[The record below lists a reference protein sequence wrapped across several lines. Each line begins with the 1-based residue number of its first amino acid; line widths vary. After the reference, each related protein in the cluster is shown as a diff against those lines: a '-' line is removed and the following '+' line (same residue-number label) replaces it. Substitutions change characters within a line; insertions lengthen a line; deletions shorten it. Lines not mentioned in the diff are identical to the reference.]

1 MRSRPHPIAYSH
13 LYCWFIL
20 GIMVCSWTALWG
32 QPDADL
38 GVRSYRTQQL
48 IMANIE
54 HYLEG
59 AVEVDIKAGTVG
71 WNAPLR
77 QVEKNI
83 RSVIEHVA
91 SFQEMEG
98 ALNDVALS
106 AETTALLE
114 RVANLSFRDL
124 RHWRMADGLSE
135 AEQWYVMVQSAL
147 DEVRLQIGLDLNVH
161 LNQTLMDALRSS
173 DVPDGASS
181 EWLEIDEGRSLPA
194 MDWERSDATSSDLSG
209 TDASVWPAP
218 SADDADMAVILERIL
233 QLIENQESR
242 LRQLETGSVAPS
254 GPAGLASGALRL
266 PEFIDVSFYTG
277 SAKLTLGA
285 QLQLNEIIEVMGRH
299 PQVRV
304 VCTGYADLPGNR
316 QFNLTLSRRRAE
328 AVRAYLLQSGI
339 EPARALLNFF
349 GEERASTTGPSDRRV
364 EVRFYLN

>member
-1 MRSRPHPIAYSH
+1 M
-13 LYCWFIL
+13 
-20 GIMVCSWTALWG
+20 WG

-38 GVRSYRTQQL
+38 GGRSYRTQQL

-59 AVEVDIKAGTVG
+59 AVEVDIEAGTVG

-83 RSVIEHVA
+83 RSVIEQVA

-124 RHWRMADGLSE
+124 RHWRMAEGLSE

-161 LNQTLMDALRSS
+161 LNQALMKALRAS
-173 DVPDGASS
+173 DAPDGTGSN
-181 EWLEIDEGRSLPA
+181 WLEIDEGRSLPA

-209 TDASVWPAP
+209 TDASVWPAS

-242 LRQLETGSVAPS
+242 LRLLETGTVVPPPS

-304 VCTGYADLPGNR
+304 VCTGHADLPGDR

-328 AVRAYLLQSGI
+328 TVRAYLLQSGI
-339 EPARALLNFF
+339 APARALLNFF